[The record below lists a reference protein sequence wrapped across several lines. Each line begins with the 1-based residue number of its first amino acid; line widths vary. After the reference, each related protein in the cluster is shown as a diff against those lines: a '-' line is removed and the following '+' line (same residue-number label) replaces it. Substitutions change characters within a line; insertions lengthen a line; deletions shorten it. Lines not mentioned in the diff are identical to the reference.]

1 MFRQA
6 LKEEVE
12 VAQVSDTDANINWM
26 SALNDVQVVVHTAAR
41 VHVMNETEVDELTE
55 CRRANVA
62 GTLELARQSVEAGCR
77 SFYIY

>member
-62 GTLELARQSVEAGCR
+62 GTLELARQSVKAGCR